1 MTARVERG
9 RSLEQEGLQGV
20 RVRWNLSQPALYEEA
35 VRRQEG
41 LIAADGPLVC
51 RTGQHT
57 GRSPLDKF
65 IVQEPSSDAHIA
77 WGGPNRPMSKASF
90 QALQSDLVRSL
101 TGTDLYV
108 LDCFAGADPAY
119 RVPVRVI

>member
-9 RSLEQEGLQGV
+9 RSLEHEGLQGV
-20 RVRWNLSQPALYEEA
+20 RVRWNLSPAALYEEA

-57 GRSPLDKF
+57 GRSPKDKF
-65 IVQEPSSDAHIA
+65 LVREPASEANIA
-77 WGGPNRPMSKASF
+77 WGAVNRPMMPAHFDALHRDMVASLGGKELF
-90 QALQSDLVRSL
+90 
-101 TGTDLYV
+101 V
-108 LDCFAGADPAY
+108 LDCF
-119 RVPVRVI
+119 

>member
-20 RVRWNLSQPALYEEA
+20 RVRWNLSPAALYEEA

-41 LIAADGPLVC
+41 LMAADGPLAC

-57 GRSPLDKF
+57 GRSRKGKF
-65 IVQEPSSDAHIA
+65 LVGEPSSERDVA
-77 WGGPNRPMSKASF
+77 WGGPTRPMSVEHF
-90 QALQSDLVRSL
+90 EALHRDLIASL
-101 TGTDLYV
+101 TG
-108 LDCFAGADPAY
+108 
-119 RVPVRVI
+119 